1 MPMTL
6 KKTVLVSRSC
16 AIAMLINS
24 QWQVVAGAATTT
36 GLQQSPFAQHLTS
49 RSQHDSDQQLSN
61 QPQNLADQTNLPAL
75 SNTNVSTGSLSFSQA
90 EQFLKQNAYAVQA
103 STANL
108 AAAQNQAEANAQLWR
123 PVISLDANAIKYR
136 TEVDIP
142 LSDVKATGEN
152 AANQAFAQSLNNL
165 PVPLPD
171 NVSNFLSNRFSTAV
185 SGLFDQIP
193 NSSNVVINDKL
204 FRPTIS
210 AVMPIYT
217 GGSIQAAQNIAHL
230 GYEKAQLN
238 HQQVQDQQTL
248 KLAEAYFGQQL
259 ATCLAQAAAQNLNAL
274 QQHLNNARQ
283 LEQQGMISRSQ
294 RLQVEVAMQAAQRQY
309 DQASSNEYVS
319 RQYLQQLLQ
328 QPELPQLITPLFVQ
342 SAPLQPLD
350 FYLAQLSQQSPQ
362 LAQLQKDQQLAA
374 QAVQVAKASLLP
386 SAYVF
391 GQQTLNKNDW
401 LVGIGAHYTLL
412 ANTDRK
418 KLVNAAQARQDATQ
432 ALQQQAQQD
441 IQQLV
446 RRAYYEA
453 ENARKAFLSMQTSIT
468 AAQENLRVQQLSF
481 REGETTAT
489 FVNDAVNALT
499 LAYTDQATAA
509 YRYDMALVTLL
520 AALGQ
525 AGQFASVIN
534 DNSVLQ
540 VQPVS
545 DFGQAFNS
553 ALPAANSH
561 RMRK

>member
-1 MPMTL
+1 MPIFTRTTL
-6 KKTVLVSRSC
+6 LVRHPVILALLMASQLQLTVWADPGIDNAAALTWPVS
-16 AIAMLINS
+16 
-24 QWQVVAGAATTT
+24 VTAGVSSAA
-36 GLQQSPFAQHLTS
+36 
-49 RSQHDSDQQLSN
+49 
-61 QPQNLADQTNLPAL
+61 
-75 SNTNVSTGSLSFSQA
+75 LSFSQA
-90 EQFLKQNAYAVQA
+90 EQFLQQNAYTVQA

-108 AAAQNQAEANAQLWR
+108 VAAQNHAEANSRLWR
-123 PVISLDANAIKYR
+123 PVVSLDANAIKYR

-142 LSDVKATGEN
+142 LSDIKATGEN

-171 NVSNFLSNRFSTAV
+171 NVSNFLSNRFSSTV

-210 AVMPIYT
+210 AVMPIYA
-217 GGSIQAAQNIAHL
+217 GGSIQAAQNIARI

-238 HQQVQDQQTL
+238 HQQVQDQQTF

-259 ATCLAQAAAQNLNAL
+259 ANYLAQAGAQNLKAL
-274 QQHLNNARQ
+274 QQHLYNARQ

-294 RLQVEVAMQAAQRQY
+294 RLQVEVATQAAQRQY
-309 DQASSNEYVS
+309 DQASSNENAS

-328 QPELPQLITPLFVQ
+328 QPELPRLTTPLFVQ
-342 SAPLQPLD
+342 PAPLQPLD
-350 FYLAQLSQQSPQ
+350 FYLAQLGQQSPQ

-374 QAVQVAKASLLP
+374 EALQLAKASLLP

-401 LVGIGAHYTLL
+401 LVGVGAHYTLL

-418 KLVNAAQARQDATQ
+418 KLVNAAQARQEATQ
-432 ALQQQAQQD
+432 ALQKQAQQD

-453 ENARKAFLSMQTSIT
+453 EHARKAFMSMQTSII

-520 AALGQ
+520 TASGQ
-525 AGQFASVIN
+525 AAQFSAMANDTSVQ
-534 DNSVLQ
+534 Q
-540 VQPVS
+540 VQPI
-545 DFGQAFNS
+545 S
-553 ALPAANSH
+553 ALNHTTGNTLPLDQSH
-561 RMRK
+561 RMKNEQ

>member
-1 MPMTL
+1 MPIFTRTTL
-6 KKTVLVSRSC
+6 LVRHPVILALLMASQLQLTVWADPGIDNAAALTWPVS
-16 AIAMLINS
+16 
-24 QWQVVAGAATTT
+24 VTAGVSSAA
-36 GLQQSPFAQHLTS
+36 
-49 RSQHDSDQQLSN
+49 
-61 QPQNLADQTNLPAL
+61 
-75 SNTNVSTGSLSFSQA
+75 LSFSQA
-90 EQFLKQNAYAVQA
+90 EQFLQQNAYTVQA

-108 AAAQNQAEANAQLWR
+108 VAAQNHAEANSRLWR
-123 PVISLDANAIKYR
+123 PVVSLDANAIKYR

-142 LSDVKATGEN
+142 LSDIKATGEN

-171 NVSNFLSNRFSTAV
+171 NVSNFLSNRFSSTV

-210 AVMPIYT
+210 AVMPIYA
-217 GGSIQAAQNIAHL
+217 GGSIQAAQNIARI

-238 HQQVQDQQTL
+238 HQQVQDQQTF

-259 ATCLAQAAAQNLNAL
+259 ANYLAQAGAQNLKAL
-274 QQHLNNARQ
+274 QQHLYNACQ

-294 RLQVEVAMQAAQRQY
+294 RLQVEVATQAAQRQY
-309 DQASSNEYVS
+309 DQASSNENAS

-328 QPELPQLITPLFVQ
+328 QPELPRLTTPLFVQ
-342 SAPLQPLD
+342 PAPLQPLD
-350 FYLAQLSQQSPQ
+350 FYLAQLGQQSPQ

-374 QAVQVAKASLLP
+374 EALQLAKASLLP

-401 LVGIGAHYTLL
+401 LVGVGAHYTLL

-418 KLVNAAQARQDATQ
+418 KLVNAAQARQEATQ
-432 ALQQQAQQD
+432 ALQKQAQQD

-453 ENARKAFLSMQTSIT
+453 EHARKAFMSMQTSII

-520 AALGQ
+520 TASGQ
-525 AGQFASVIN
+525 AAQFSAMANDTSVQ
-534 DNSVLQ
+534 Q
-540 VQPVS
+540 VQPI
-545 DFGQAFNS
+545 S
-553 ALPAANSH
+553 ALNHTTGNTLPLDQSH
-561 RMRK
+561 RMKNEQ